1 VADRDRPALWPRV
14 AACDECDATTNL
26 HAESGRVGETFVQSS
41 APGRNSSRN
50 ISVRL
55 LFRRCDHDACSRASP
70 GSLRIFPRS
79 VFACCCTVAV
89 GAATRHVRGPRAPP
103 PARVTTCRGPP
114 SLSRLSGVRTS
125 ARARATSSP
134 PAPKHIA
141 ATSDPHAGEARGS
154 HAHAYEY
161 VYRVGGRD
169 DGVRRTAHA
178 RYRGPAAGRP
188 SRDVY
193 AKRPTAGWSR
203 SPFAHVPVGSIY

>member
-1 VADRDRPALWPRV
+1 VVVRALSATPRRFCMQNPAALGKLLSKAAPQLRHSYLATSSLLMDRWSYLD
-14 AACDECDATTNL
+14 
-26 HAESGRVGETFVQSS
+26 
-41 APGRNSSRN
+41 
-50 ISVRL
+50 
-55 LFRRCDHDACSRASP
+55 DACSRARP
-70 GSLRIFPRS
+70 GILRIFPRS

-154 HAHAYEY
+154 HARAYEY